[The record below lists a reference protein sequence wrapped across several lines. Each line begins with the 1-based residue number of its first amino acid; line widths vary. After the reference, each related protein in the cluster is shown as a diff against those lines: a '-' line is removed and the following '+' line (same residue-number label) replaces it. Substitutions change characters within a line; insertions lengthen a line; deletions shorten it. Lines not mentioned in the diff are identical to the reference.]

1 VQLAQ
6 TSVEFETRMN
16 ASQQIGQDGKRRYFA
31 RAVEQ
36 FEP

>member
-6 TSVEFETRMN
+6 TGVEFETGMN
-16 ASQQIGQDGKRRYFA
+16 ASQQIGQDGKRRHFA